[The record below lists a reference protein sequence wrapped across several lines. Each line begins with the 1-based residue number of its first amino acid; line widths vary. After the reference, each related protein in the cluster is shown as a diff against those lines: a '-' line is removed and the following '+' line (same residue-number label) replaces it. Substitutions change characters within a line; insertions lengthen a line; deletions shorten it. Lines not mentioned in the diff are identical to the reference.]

1 MLRDPNSLYEFKRSK
16 ALLKVKTFHD
26 DEATIIGYNEGTGR
40 FVGHIGSLKCINKA
54 GAHFDVG
61 SGLNDEMRYNPPNIG
76 LKIVY
81 KYQEINKDTGRP
93 RFPTF
98 LRMFEDETT
107 KDNGAIM
114 GWVREE
120 DD

>member
-1 MLRDPNSLYEFKRSK
+1 LYEFRRSK

-54 GAHFDVG
+54 GAYFDVG
-61 SGLNDEMRYNPPNIG
+61 SGLNDEMRYNPPKVG

-81 KYQEINKDTGRP
+81 KYQELNKETGRP

-107 KDNGAIM
+107 TQTGSVM
-114 GWVREE
+114 GWVKDGDE
-120 DD
+120 DDGI